1 MIEGVV
7 LAKKFS
13 PDVNR
18 RELAELL
25 LNWEIE
31 KAALDEL
38 EREIRKLVLM
48 LGETQTVGYV
58 RASYSKGRT
67 TYDYELAC
75 RNHEADMNPVLVA
88 KHAKTTVD
96 WRAMAL
102 ESLELAQ
109 AEIPVAK
116 IGEPSVSIG
125 LVK

>member
-1 MIEGVV
+1 MSDEQASRGVD
-7 LAKKFS
+7 K
-13 PDVNR
+13 

-25 LNWEIE
+25 LSWEIE

-38 EREIRKLVLM
+38 EGKIKELVLT

-96 WRAMAL
+96 WRAMAM
-102 ESLELAQ
+102 ESLKLAQ
-109 AEIPVAK
+109 AEIPVTK
-116 IGEPSVSIG
+116 VGEPTVSIG

>member
-1 MIEGVV
+1 MTDEQAAQNVD
-7 LAKKFS
+7 K
-13 PDVNR
+13 
-18 RELAELL
+18 RELALL
-25 LNWEIE
+25 LLRW
-31 KAALDEL
+31 EL
-38 EREIRKLVLM
+38 EREALDALETEIKGLVSM
-48 LGETQTVGYV
+48 LGETQTVGRV
-58 RASYSKGRT
+58 RATYSKGRT

-102 ESLELAQ
+102 ESLGLAQ

-116 IGEPSVSIG
+116 VGEPTVSIG

>member
-1 MIEGVV
+1 MSDERASRGVDKRM
-7 LAKKFS
+7 LARF
-13 PDVNR
+13 
-18 RELAELL
+18 LL
-25 LNWEIE
+25 RWETE
-31 KAALDEL
+31 RTALDAL
-38 EREIRKLVLM
+38 EREIRDLVLM
-48 LGETQTVGYV
+48 LGETQIVGYV

-102 ESLELAQ
+102 ESLGLAQ

-116 IGEPSVSIG
+116 VGEPTVSIG

>member
-1 MIEGVV
+1 MSDEQASRGVD
-7 LAKKFS
+7 K
-13 PDVNR
+13 

-25 LNWEIE
+25 LSWEIE

-38 EREIRKLVLM
+38 EGKIKELVLT

-102 ESLELAQ
+102 KSLGLAQ
-109 AEIPVAK
+109 AEIPVTK
-116 IGEPSVSIG
+116 VGEPTVSIG